1 MGILIINSGDPMVL
15 PRISSNAF
23 GDESWSGAQVNQLS
37 CEQIEQISRYCRT
50 EGRRQGWNDSNGRRL
65 GEQREGPF
73 HPELLGGEPYRV
85 WQESYDDG
93 VEEQRHATH
102 APRVP
107 DPEEYWGD
115 L

>member
-73 HPELLGGEPYRV
+73 HPELLGG
-85 WQESYDDG
+85 
-93 VEEQRHATH
+93 
-102 APRVP
+102 
-107 DPEEYWGD
+107 
-115 L
+115 

>member
-1 MGILIINSGDPMVL
+1 MVGVL
-15 PRISSNAF
+15 ENKEKDHFIQNCS
-23 GDESWSGAQVNQLS
+23 
-37 CEQIEQISRYCRT
+37 
-50 EGRRQGWNDSNGRRL
+50 
-65 GEQREGPF
+65 
-73 HPELLGGEPYRV
+73 GGEPYRV